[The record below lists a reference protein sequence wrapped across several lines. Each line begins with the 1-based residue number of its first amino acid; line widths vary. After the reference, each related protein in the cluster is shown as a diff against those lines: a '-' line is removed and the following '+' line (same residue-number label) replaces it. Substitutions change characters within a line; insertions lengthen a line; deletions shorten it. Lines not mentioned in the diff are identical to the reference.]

1 MLRQFLRRVLE
12 VNTELLNQMKELI
25 IMRVGQLGRR
35 NPTTS
40 APSEHGAGGLSEEPC
55 RTTGSVFDGCV
66 LDYHDT
72 NADLPFINR
81 ILDSNPEIA
90 DVLSV
95 PSHME
100 GEWRYL
106 IVAFLQSAKW
116 QESAASRLT
125 DMATW
130 HY

>member
-1 MLRQFLRRVLE
+1 MVMISVKGISSLGLLTDYMMLCQFLRRVLE

-25 IMRVGQLGRR
+25 IIRVDQLGRR

-72 NADLPFINR
+72 NAD
-81 ILDSNPEIA
+81 
-90 DVLSV
+90 
-95 PSHME
+95 
-100 GEWRYL
+100 
-106 IVAFLQSAKW
+106 
-116 QESAASRLT
+116 
-125 DMATW
+125 
-130 HY
+130 